1 MTRRFEG
8 DQRNALF
15 STFGNKSARDSADDY
30 YRSQNLEEMEADND
44 NTIVDLEAKVQE
56 MKEVTLGI
64 RDETRESHSVLSGL
78 GVDFDDV
85 QGMVGATLK
94 KMTNLMS
101 SKSGR
106 HMWYLMF
113 FVVFM
118 FVLMYVLY
126 KR

>member
-101 SKSGR
+101 SKVR
-106 HMWYLMF
+106 Y
-113 FVVFM
+113 
-118 FVLMYVLY
+118 
-126 KR
+126 